1 LAVVEAQELTQI
13 YQELMVDLAEAA
25 ALAGHLVQDLVKAED
40 LQLKHLLL
48 DLLVMEMLEVEVL
61 IIHPHHSMLL
71 AEAAELVE
79 LGKHIQV
86 LVAPMV
92 LEVLA

>member
-1 LAVVEAQELTQI
+1 LVVEEAQELTQI
-13 YQELMVDLAEAA
+13 YQELMVDLAEAE
-25 ALAGHLVQDLVKAED
+25 ALAGHLVQELVKAED

-48 DLLVMEMLEVEVL
+48 DLLVMEMLEVEDL
-61 IIHPHHSMLL
+61 IIHLHHNMLQ
-71 AEAAELVE
+71 AEVAELVE
-79 LGKHIQV
+79 LDKHIQV